1 MIEKTLENLSG
12 QEKREAAWSLPT
24 YNFGPG
30 EAEEE
35 L

>member
-1 MIEKTLENLSG
+1 MVEKTLENLLG
-12 QEKREAAWSLPT
+12 QEKSGAACGMPT

>member
-1 MIEKTLENLSG
+1 MIEKTPENLSG
-12 QEKREAAWSLPT
+12 QEKRGAACGMPT
-24 YNFGPG
+24 YNFGTG

>member
-1 MIEKTLENLSG
+1 MTEKTLENLSG
-12 QEKREAAWSLPT
+12 QEKRGAMWGLPT